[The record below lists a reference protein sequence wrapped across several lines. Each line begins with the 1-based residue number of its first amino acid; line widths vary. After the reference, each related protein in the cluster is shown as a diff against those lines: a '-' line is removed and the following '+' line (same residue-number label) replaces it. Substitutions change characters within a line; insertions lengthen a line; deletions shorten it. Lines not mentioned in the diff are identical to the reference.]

1 MVNVTFIRRD
11 DVICGFISEGHA
23 GYAAEGEDIVCSAVS
38 VLTLNTC
45 NALETFTEDSYTL
58 DMSPDGGYL
67 KLLMDGP
74 FSHDADLLLRS
85 LHLGIRSVGSS
96 YSEYIQINYRDL

>member
-1 MVNVTFIRRD
+1 MINVTFIRKD

-23 GYAAEGEDIVCSAVS
+23 GYAEEGEDIVCSAVS

-45 NALETFTEDSYTL
+45 NALETLTEDSYTL

-67 KLLMDGP
+67 KLVMDGE
-74 FSHDADLLLRS
+74 FSHDSELLLAS
-85 LHLGIRSVGSS
+85 LHLGIRSVCDAYGDFL
-96 YSEYIQINYRDL
+96 QVNYQDL